1 MGIKTIRGDVV
12 GKKDIPVLDLKD
24 VGLPRQLLYLVRNVY
39 NHPNT
44 NSHTKDYIRF
54 ELQRVLGRNYDVKSF
69 LDSK

>member
-1 MGIKTIRGDVV
+1 M

-54 ELQRVLGRNYDVKSF
+54 ELQRVLGREFDIKNF